1 VLLTIVSLSHGWT
14 AGKNV
19 GLTVTG
25 NPDDH
30 LRRRAHV
37 VTAVRAASTAMLLHA
52 DAISLSEN

>member
-1 VLLTIVSLSHGWT
+1 VLLTIVGLSHGWT

-52 DAISLSEN
+52 EAISLSEN